1 MERRI
6 DVHQLERSVVS
17 IVKLIA
23 LPIAVLLGIVLYIP
37 ALAVKLMSNGTDPCD
52 RDSMIIG
59 MLLTFI
65 IIGTFCIF
73 MI

>member
-37 ALAVKLMSNGTDPCD
+37 ALAVKIKIKTLNVVQL
-52 RDSMIIG
+52 ILFQQIHLF
-59 MLLTFI
+59 LLLEFPLLRV
-65 IIGTFCIF
+65 F
-73 MI
+73 